1 MDGARVVFILICTA
15 AAAFYGRDVN
25 ASCMPTLNRSPAT
38 EEEAISVQLSL
49 RQRCE
54 NRSPIDAGSIHIVA
68 GADAAYA
75 REQVFGA
82 LVCISFPE
90 RKILDQA
97 VGQASIT
104 FPYIPGLFAFREL
117 PVLET
122 TFQNLGTIPD
132 LLIAEGH
139 GYAHPR
145 RFGLASHLG
154 TVLGVPTI
162 GVAKKPLTCE
172 VRVPGPDR
180 GSVSEI
186 IDENE
191 VIGMA
196 VRSKP
201 GARPVYVSR
210 GFGTRL
216 DLAVEI
222 VLGLS
227 GDHRMPEPLVLA
239 DRLARKARSDWKAG
253 R

>member
-1 MDGARVVFILICTA
+1 
-15 AAAFYGRDVN
+15 
-25 ASCMPTLNRSPAT
+25 MPALNRSPAT

-49 RQRCE
+49 RRRCE
-54 NRSPIDAGSIHIVA
+54 TRSLIDARSIHSVA
-68 GADAAYA
+68 GADAAYG

-82 LVCISFPE
+82 LVCMSFPD

-97 VGQASIT
+97 VGQAPLT

-117 PVLET
+117 PVLQT
-122 TFQNLGTIPD
+122 TFQNLGTRPD

-154 TVLGVPTI
+154 VVLDVPTI
-162 GVAKKPLTCE
+162 GVAKNPLTGE
-172 VRVPGPDR
+172 VREPGPDR

-186 IDENE
+186 IDADE

-196 VRSKP
+196 VRTKP

-216 DLAVEI
+216 GLAVEI

-239 DRLARKARSDWKAG
+239 DRLARRKRAEWMDYKP
-253 R
+253 